1 MTRQRTPLR
10 AADILPSLY
19 RSLPPHAAALLA
31 SISEEARNAGLAL
44 YLVGGPVRDLLLERP
59 VKDLDLVVEGDAQA
73 LASTIAT
80 KLNGKLLSRSQ
91 FGTAAV
97 RFGDQR
103 LDLVTARREMYS
115 RPGALPRVTPS
126 SIADDLARR
135 DFSINSMAI
144 PLSGTGRGDVL
155 DPHGGRK
162 DLASGLVRT
171 LHELS
176 FVDDPTR
183 VLRAVRYEQRLDFR
197 LEDRTERRL
206 VEALDDGTMDTLSA
220 DRLRRELAVMLGET
234 EPHRALRRG
243 AELGV
248 LTAVHPALGDDSAVA
263 ALAKSCGNYSPL
275 EYLAALSFP
284 LSPED
289 GMSLAHRLR
298 MPATW
303 ERVLT
308 NTIAVRRNVAPD
320 IARRPELKGSA
331 LYRVLEPYVH
341 EALQM
346 NALMAK
352 TTFVRKAMDSY
363 LADMR
368 YVNPILR
375 GGDLASIGLPR
386 GPLVGDVLRELR
398 SARLDGLVTT
408 RDDEIRFARDYVASR
423 RTS

>member
-19 RSLPPHAAALLA
+19 RSLPPQAATLLA
-31 SISEEARNAGLAL
+31 PISEEAWNAGLTL

-59 VKDLDLVVEGDAQA
+59 VKDLDLVVEGDAPA

-80 KLNGKLLSRSQ
+80 KLNGKVLSRSQ

-103 LDLVTARREMYS
+103 LDLVTARRETYA
-115 RPGALPRVTPS
+115 RPGALPKVTPS
-126 SIADDLARR
+126 YIADDLARR

-144 PLSGTGRGDVL
+144 PLSGPGRGDLL

-162 DLASGLVRT
+162 DLAAGLVRT

-197 LEDRTERRL
+197 LEARTERRL
-206 VEALDDGTMDTLSA
+206 VEALDDGAMDTLSA
-220 DRLRRELAVMLGET
+220 DRLRRELAVMLRET
-234 EPHRALRRG
+234 EPHRAMRRS

-248 LTAVHPALGDDSAVA
+248 LTAVHPALGDDSAVT
-263 ALAKSCGNYSPL
+263 ALAESCGNCSPL

-303 ERVLT
+303 ERVVRD
-308 NTIAVRRNVAPD
+308 TISVRHNVAPD
-320 IARRPELKGSA
+320 IARQPDLKGSA
-331 LYRVLEPYVH
+331 LYRVLEPYVP
-341 EALQM
+341 EALHL
-346 NALMAK
+346 NAVMAK
-352 TTFVRKAMDSY
+352 TAFVRKALDSY

-368 YVNPILR
+368 YVNSILK
-375 GGDLASIGLPR
+375 GGDLASIGIPR
-386 GPLVGDVLRELR
+386 GPLVGEVLLELR

-408 RDDEIRFARDYVASR
+408 RDDELRFAEGYVASR